1 MHESINDHSSDPHG
15 SRRRGICNRLT
26 RVRNEGRMIALLA
39 ATATAILI
47 IGRQEFAEMLAL
59 LITRFRR

>member
-1 MHESINDHSSDPHG
+1 
-15 SRRRGICNRLT
+15 
-26 RVRNEGRMIALLA
+26 MIALLA

>member
-1 MHESINDHSSDPHG
+1 
-15 SRRRGICNRLT
+15 
-26 RVRNEGRMIALLA
+26 MIALFFTVLA
-39 ATATAILI
+39 AVLF

>member
-1 MHESINDHSSDPHG
+1 
-15 SRRRGICNRLT
+15 
-26 RVRNEGRMIALLA
+26 MIALLA
-39 ATATAILI
+39 AAATAILI

>member
-1 MHESINDHSSDPHG
+1 MIVLFFTV
-15 SRRRGICNRLT
+15 LT
-26 RVRNEGRMIALLA
+26 AVLF
-39 ATATAILI
+39 

>member
-1 MHESINDHSSDPHG
+1 
-15 SRRRGICNRLT
+15 
-26 RVRNEGRMIALLA
+26 MIALLLA
-39 ATATAILI
+39 VTTAVLF

>member
-1 MHESINDHSSDPHG
+1 
-15 SRRRGICNRLT
+15 
-26 RVRNEGRMIALLA
+26 MIALFFAVLA
-39 ATATAILI
+39 SVLF